1 VADEFD
7 YIVIGGGTAGS
18 IMTNRLS
25 ADGARV
31 CLLEAG
37 PEDYHPLIHIPAGYI
52 KNIYSR
58 KLTWNFV
65 STATPHTANRTFP
78 LPQGRV
84 LGGSSSINGLNH
96 VRGQRS
102 DYDGWAQL
110 GNKGWSYAEV
120 LPYFKRSE
128 RRIGA
133 SDDRIRGRDGE
144 LPVTDLDL
152 IHPICEAFIE
162 GAGTLGIPRNP
173 DYNGGD
179 QAGTGYFQ
187 RTIRNG
193 RRYSAAKAFLR
204 PARKRPNVD
213 VRTSAQVARIVF
225 EGKRAVGASYFRGQ
239 RSGTPQEVRAKREV
253 VLCAGALNTPKLL
266 QLSGIGPQATL
277 RDVGLDVVLDSP
289 GVGNNLKD
297 HYGVRM
303 VSRLKGVR
311 TINSMAQGLPL
322 GLEIAKW
329 LLGRPSVLSISPS
342 LAHLFW
348 KSSHDLDVPDLEYV
362 FTPASFREGVV
373 GLLDKSPG
381 MTLGVWA
388 TRPESQGYVKI
399 VSRDVF
405 EQPEIN
411 PNYLA
416 EPHDQRVLLRSI
428 RLGRELLSTAPLQP
442 YLEGYTEPTGE
453 LRTDDELLDWAR
465 RSGITVY
472 HMTGTARMGPD
483 DDAQAVVDSELRVRG
498 VEALRVADA
507 SIMPVM
513 PSGNTNAPTMMIA
526 EKASDMILGKT
537 LAPID
542 DPPGHGAS
550 ALRTHKTRASGQ

>member
-1 VADEFD
+1 MADHFD
-7 YIVIGGGTAGS
+7 YIVVGGGTAGS

-25 ADGARV
+25 ADGASV

-58 KLTWNFV
+58 QLTWSFM
-65 STATPHTANRTFP
+65 STPTPHTANRAFS
-78 LPQGRV
+78 LPQGHV
-84 LGGSSSINGLNH
+84 LGGSSSINGLNY

-102 DYDGWAQL
+102 DYDHWAQF
-110 GNKGWSYAEV
+110 GNKGWSYSEV

-133 SDDRIRGRDGE
+133 GDDRVRGRDGE
-144 LPVTDLDL
+144 LPITDLDL

-162 GAGTLGIPRNP
+162 GAKTLGIPRNP
-173 DYNGGD
+173 DYNSGD

-187 RTIRNG
+187 RTIHNG

-213 VRTSAQVARIVF
+213 VRTSTQAAKIVF
-225 EGKRAVGASYFRGQ
+225 EGKRAVGVRYVQGGRRGVM
-239 RSGTPQEVRAKREV
+239 REIRAQREV

-266 QLSGIGPQATL
+266 QLSGIGPEAVL
-277 RDVGLDVVLDSP
+277 RDVGLDVLVNLP

-303 VSRLKGVR
+303 VAHLQGVR
-311 TINSMAQGLPL
+311 TLNSMAQGLPL

-329 LLGRPSVLSISPS
+329 LVGKPSVLSISPS

-348 KSSHDLDVPDLEYV
+348 KSAPELDVPDLEYV

-381 MTLGVWA
+381 MTLGVWQ
-388 TRPESQGYVKI
+388 TRPESKGYVKV
-399 VSRDVF
+399 VSPDIF
-405 EQPEIN
+405 DHPEIN

-416 EPHDQRVLLRSI
+416 EEHDQRVLLRSM
-428 RLGRELLSTAPLQP
+428 RLGRQLLSTRPLQP
-442 YLEGYTEPTGE
+442 FLAG
-453 LRTDDELLDWAR
+453 RTNPSDDLQSDDELLDWAR
-465 RSGITVY
+465 QNGITVY
-472 HMTGTARMGPD
+472 HMIGTARMGPD
-483 DDAQAVVDSELRVRG
+483 NDPQAVVDDELRVKG
-498 VEALRVADA
+498 VDGLRVADA

-526 EKASDMILGKT
+526 EKASDMILGKK
-537 LAPID
+537 LDPI
-542 DPPGHGAS
+542 HV
-550 ALRTHKTRASGQ
+550 